1 MPKTV
6 IVIGRS
12 GCGKGT
18 QVEKLAA
25 ALGAT
30 GPIARVESGARFR
43 RFFETTSHAAAI
55 ARKIN
60 DDGGLQPQF
69 LSVWAWTSEL
79 VEKVAP
85 ETVLLM
91 DGMPRRVSEANV
103 LEEAL
108 KFFGRDDAAVVYLN
122 VSREWSTERL
132 LARGRADDQERAD
145 IDARMDWFEREVLP
159 VVDFYKAHP
168 RHRFVEVK
176 GEQPIEAVAADIAA
190 GLGL

>member
-6 IVIGRS
+6 ILIGRS
-12 GCGKGT
+12 GSGKGT
-18 QVEKLAA
+18 QAAAIAEKLSAI
-25 ALGAT
+25 

-43 RFFETTSHAAAI
+43 RFFETTSHAAAL

-79 VEKVAP
+79 VEKLSP
-85 ETVLLM
+85 ESVLLM
-91 DGMPRRVSEANV
+91 DGMPRRVSEAEV

-108 KFFGRDDAAVVYLN
+108 KFFGRDDAAVVYLK
-122 VSREWSTERL
+122 VSRDWATERL
-132 LARGRADDQERAD
+132 VARGRADDRERAD
-145 IDARMDWFEREVLP
+145 VDARMDWFDREVLP
-159 VVDFYKAHP
+159 VVDFYRAHP
-168 RHRFVEVK
+168 RHQFLEVN
-176 GEQPIEAVAADIAA
+176 GEQTIAAVAADITS